1 MEQVRLGEL
10 DEAWRVDGEANFGI
24 LIKRLDEVSE
34 RVTFFG
40 FDDDLPRIATG
51 GVFMKGGRRSG
62 KINVGEFFE
71 CTMESHDLF
80 NSKIFG
86 FLNDRDTE

>member
-1 MEQVRLGEL
+1 MEQVRFGEL
-10 DEAWRVDGEANFGI
+10 DEAWWVDSEANLWI
-24 LIKRLDEVSE
+24 LVKRLDEVSE

-71 CTMESHDLF
+71 RTMKLHDLF
-80 NSKIFG
+80 NGEIFG
-86 FLNDRDTE
+86 LFNDRDTK